1 MSVVGRQAQ
10 APRWCLMLQLT
21 LNLAR
26 VLSSNHG
33 APCYDILSHSISPL
47 LMVVEMASSAR
58 PHYFSPQRSHLSVR
72 VQQAIHSSISLDW
85 TDPKQRSSASI
96 DATNSPMRY
105 YAIPRSLF
113 NAALLV
119 RLDAPELFRANA
131 YAYHAV
137 VVCSVSPHKLQH
149 GQRVERAFRQ
159 VHQTTGKV

>member
-26 VLSSNHG
+26 FLSSNHG
-33 APCYDILSHSISPL
+33 APCYGIVSHSISPL
-47 LMVVEMASSAR
+47 LVVVEMASSAR
-58 PHYFSPQRSHLSVR
+58 PHYFSTQRSHLSVR
-72 VQQAIHSSISLDW
+72 VQQAISLDW
-85 TDPKQRSSASI
+85 TDPKQRSSAPI
-96 DATNSPMRY
+96 DATNSRMRY

-119 RLDAPELFRANA
+119 RLDAPELFRADA

-137 VVCSVSPHKLQH
+137 VVCSVSPHKLRH

-159 VHQTTGKV
+159 VHHTTGKV